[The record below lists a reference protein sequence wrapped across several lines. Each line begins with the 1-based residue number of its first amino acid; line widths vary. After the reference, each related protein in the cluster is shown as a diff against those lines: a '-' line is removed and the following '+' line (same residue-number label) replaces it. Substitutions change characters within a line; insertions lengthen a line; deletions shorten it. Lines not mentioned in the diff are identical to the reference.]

1 LDRQIGLRSDAEIGA
16 NEGNNRVT
24 YAQWKRRCGGVPIG
38 CMKQWMVKSI
48 QVCALLIA
56 LAVPSF
62 AEESKRG
69 FYEGNLAGGGR
80 VIFFVQGNHALS
92 TYVFDVAGH
101 QASFGGAT
109 VADNGTF
116 TVTLTPSGT
125 ITGTVTPASV
135 TATVLGQSITANRV
149 GTFGEGEHFGGR
161 FSTTATSSTGTSFDV
176 KFVVDA
182 QKNIF
187 MIAKQG
193 ATVLGGFGTITV
205 TPSATPT
212 PTPSAN
218 GADDHGSDDGCD
230 NSGSGNCEDQDERE
244 DHHLDPDDNSF
255 SATFTVTF
263 VTGETVTGHLTISHG
278 LLLGD
283 FTLNGVVF
291 HFRAPQESS
300 ENRLANISTRGFVN
314 TGQGQLIGGFI
325 IRGGPKMVLIR
336 ALGPSLTQFGVNPV
350 LADPE
355 LKVFQNTTL
364 LRQNDNWQS
373 ATNAA
378 DVTATTLAP
387 TNAKEA
393 AILMRLEPGNYTTV
407 VDGADNGTGIA
418 LVEVFEIDRD

>member
-1 LDRQIGLRSDAEIGA
+1 MEVRLVAA
-16 NEGNNRVT
+16 
-24 YAQWKRRCGGVPIG
+24 PIAP
-38 CMKQWMVKSI
+38 MKQWLVRSI

-80 VIFFVQGNHALS
+80 VVFFVQGNHALS

-101 QASFGGAT
+101 QAAFGGAN

-116 TVTLTPSGT
+116 TLTLTPSGT

-135 TATVLGQSITANRV
+135 TATLLGQTITANRV
-149 GTFGEGEHFGGR
+149 GAFGEGEHFGGR
-161 FSTTATSSTGTSFDV
+161 FSATATSSTGTSFDV

-205 TPSATPT
+205 TTPTPT
-212 PTPSAN
+212 PTPSPSASS
-218 GADDHGSDDGCD
+218 ADDHGSDDGCD
-230 NSGSGNCEDQDERE
+230 NSGSGSCEDEDQDERE
-244 DHHLDPDDNSF
+244 DHHLDPEDRGF
-255 SATFTVTF
+255 SATFTLTF
-263 VTGETVTGHLTISHG
+263 VTGETVTGHLTIDHG

-291 HFRAPQESS
+291 RFRAPQESS
-300 ENRLANISTRGFVN
+300 ENRMANISTRGFVN

-336 ALGPSLTQFGVNPV
+336 ALGPSLAAAGVNPV

-355 LKVFQNTTL
+355 LKLFQNNTL
-364 LRQNDNWQS
+364 LRQNNDWQS
-373 ATNAA
+373 AANSNEII
-378 DVTATTLAP
+378 ATTIPP

-393 AILMRLEPGNYTTV
+393 AILIRLEPGNYTTV

-418 LVEVFEIDRD
+418 LVEVYEIDRD

>member
-1 LDRQIGLRSDAEIGA
+1 MGL
-16 NEGNNRVT
+16 
-24 YAQWKRRCGGVPIG
+24 
-38 CMKQWMVKSI
+38 MKQWLVKSI

-69 FYEGNLAGGGR
+69 FFEGNLAGGGR

-101 QASFGGAT
+101 QAAFGGAT

-116 TVTLTPSGT
+116 TLTLTPSGT
-125 ITGTVTPASV
+125 VTGTVNPSSV
-135 TATVLGQSITANRV
+135 TATLLGQTVTANRV
-149 GTFGEGEHFGGR
+149 ATFGEGERFGGR
-161 FSTTATSSTGTSFDV
+161 FSATATNSTGGSFDV

-182 QKNIF
+182 QKNLF

-205 TPSATPT
+205 TAPTPT
-212 PTPSAN
+212 PTPSPSATS
-218 GADDHGSDDGCD
+218 ADASDDHGSDDGCG
-230 NSGSGNCEDQDERE
+230 NSGSGNTCEDEDEKE
-244 DHHLDPDDNSF
+244 DHHLDPEDRSF
-255 SATFTVTF
+255 NATFTVTF
-263 VTGETVTGHLTISHG
+263 VTGQTVTGHLTISHG
-278 LLLGD
+278 LLVGD

-291 HFRAPQESS
+291 TFRAPQESS
-300 ENRLANISTRGFVN
+300 ENHLANISTRGFVN

-336 ALGPSLTQFGVNPV
+336 ALGPSLAQFGVNPV
-350 LADPE
+350 LADPQ

-364 LRQNDNWQS
+364 IRQNDNWQS
-373 ATNAA
+373 AANANE
-378 DVTATTLAP
+378 VTATTLAP

-393 AILMRLEPGNYTTV
+393 AILIRLEPGNYTTV

-418 LVEVFEIDRD
+418 LVEVFEADRD

>member
-1 LDRQIGLRSDAEIGA
+1 MGS
-16 NEGNNRVT
+16 
-24 YAQWKRRCGGVPIG
+24 
-38 CMKQWMVKSI
+38 MKQWLVKSI

-69 FYEGNLAGGGR
+69 FYEGTLAGGGR
-80 VIFFVQGNHALS
+80 VVFFVQGNHALS
-92 TYVFDVAGH
+92 TYVFDSSGH
-101 QASFGGAT
+101 QAYFGGGT

-116 TVTLTPSGT
+116 TLTATPATTISGT
-125 ITGTVTPASV
+125 VNPGFVA
-135 TATVLGQSITANRV
+135 ATLLGQNVTANRV
-149 GTFGEGEHFGGR
+149 GAFGDGEHFGGR
-161 FSTTATSSTGTSFDV
+161 FSATATSDSGSSFDV

-205 TPSATPT
+205 TTPSPT
-212 PTPSAN
+212 PTATPSPTASS
-218 GADDHGSDDGCD
+218 ADAIDDHGSDDG
-230 NSGSGNCEDQDERE
+230 GGHEFEDEDERE
-244 DHHLDPDDNSF
+244 DHQLDDNDHSF
-255 SATFTVTF
+255 SATFTLTF

-300 ENRLANISTRGFVN
+300 ENHMANISTRGFVN

-325 IRGGPKMVLIR
+325 IRGGPKMVFIR
-336 ALGPSLTQFGVNPV
+336 ALGPSLTAGGVNPA
-350 LADPE
+350 LADPQIK
-355 LKVFQNTTL
+355 LFQNNTL
-364 LRQNDNWQS
+364 LRQNDDWQS
-373 ATNAA
+373 AANASEI
-378 DVTATTLAP
+378 TATTIPP

-393 AILMRLEPGNYTTV
+393 AILIRLEPGTYTTV

-418 LVEVFEIDRD
+418 LVEVYEIDRD

>member
-1 LDRQIGLRSDAEIGA
+1 MDR
-16 NEGNNRVT
+16 
-24 YAQWKRRCGGVPIG
+24 
-38 CMKQWMVKSI
+38 MKQWFTKSI

-80 VIFFVQGNHALS
+80 VVFFVQGNHALS
-92 TYVFDVAGH
+92 TYVFDTAGH
-101 QASFGGAT
+101 QAYFGGGT

-116 TVTLTPSGT
+116 TLTTTPTGTISGT
-125 ITGTVTPASV
+125 VSPGSV
-135 TATVLGQSITANRV
+135 TATLLGQNVTANRV
-149 GTFGEGEHFGGR
+149 GTFGESEHLGGR
-161 FSTTATSSTGTSFDV
+161 FTATATSNAGTSFDV

-205 TPSATPT
+205 TPSPS
-212 PTPSAN
+212 PTPSATPTATPSATM
-218 GADDHGSDDGCD
+218 GPAVKEDHGKDDG
-230 NSGSGNCEDQDERE
+230 GGHEFEDEDERE
-244 DHHLDPDDNSF
+244 DHNLDDNSHSF
-255 SATFTVTF
+255 SATFTLTF
-263 VTGETVTGHLTISHG
+263 VTGETVTGHLTVSHG

-291 HFRAPQESS
+291 HFRAPQEST
-300 ENRLANISTRGFVN
+300 ENHMANISTRGFVN

-325 IRGGPKMVLIR
+325 IRGGPKMVFIR
-336 ALGPSLTQFGVNPV
+336 VLGPSLTAAGVNPV

-355 LKVFQNTTL
+355 IKLFQNNTL
-364 LRQNDNWQS
+364 LRQNNDWQS
-373 ATNAA
+373 AANAS
-378 DVTATTLAP
+378 DMIATTIPP

-393 AILMRLEPGNYTTV
+393 AILIRLEPGNYTTV

-418 LVEVFEIDRD
+418 LVEVYEIDRD

>member
-1 LDRQIGLRSDAEIGA
+1 M
-16 NEGNNRVT
+16 
-24 YAQWKRRCGGVPIG
+24 GG
-38 CMKQWMVKSI
+38 MKQWLVKSI

-69 FYEGNLAGGGR
+69 FYEGALAGGGR

-92 TYVFDVAGH
+92 TYVFDSSGH
-101 QASFGGAT
+101 QAYFGGGT

-116 TVTLTPSGT
+116 TLTATPATTISGT
-125 ITGTVTPASV
+125 VNPGFV
-135 TATVLGQSITANRV
+135 TATLLGQNVTANRV
-149 GTFGEGEHFGGR
+149 GAFGEGEHFGGR
-161 FSTTATSSTGTSFDV
+161 FSATATSDTGTSFDV

-187 MIAKQG
+187 FIARQG

-205 TPSATPT
+205 TT
-212 PTPSAN
+212 PTPSPSAN
-218 GADDHGSDDGCD
+218 SADAIDDHGSDDG
-230 NSGSGNCEDQDERE
+230 GGREFEDEDERE
-244 DHHLDPDDNSF
+244 DHNLDDNDHSF
-255 SATFTVTF
+255 SATFTLTLVTA
-263 VTGETVTGHLTISHG
+263 ETVTGHLTISHG

-300 ENRLANISTRGFVN
+300 ENHMANISTRGFVN

-325 IRGGPKMVLIR
+325 IRGGPKMVFIR
-336 ALGPSLTQFGVNPV
+336 ALGPSLTAAGVNPA
-350 LADPE
+350 LADPQIK
-355 LKVFQNTTL
+355 LFQNNTL
-364 LRQNDNWQS
+364 LRQNDDWQS
-373 ATNAA
+373 AANSSEMI
-378 DVTATTLAP
+378 ATTIPP

-393 AILMRLEPGNYTTV
+393 AILIRLEPGTYTTV

-418 LVEVFEIDRD
+418 LVEVYEIDRD

>member
-1 LDRQIGLRSDAEIGA
+1 MREDAGSSSRYARSVDRTAHHLDA
-16 NEGNNRVT
+16 
-24 YAQWKRRCGGVPIG
+24 P
-38 CMKQWMVKSI
+38 
-48 QVCALLIA
+48 LLVA
-56 LAVPSF
+56 LAVTSF

-69 FYEGNLAGGGR
+69 FFEGNLAGGGR

-101 QASFGGAT
+101 QAAFGGAT
-109 VADNGTF
+109 VADDGTF
-116 TVTLTPSGT
+116 TLTLTPSGT
-125 ITGTVTPASV
+125 ITGTVSPASV
-135 TATVLGQSITANRV
+135 TATLLGQTITANRV

-161 FSTTATSSTGTSFDV
+161 FSATATSSTGTSFDV

-205 TPSATPT
+205 ATLSPTPT
-212 PTPSAN
+212 PTPSPSAN
-218 GADDHGSDDGCD
+218 SADDHGNDDGCD
-230 NSGSGNCEDQDERE
+230 NSGSGSCEDEDQDERE
-244 DHHLDPDDNSF
+244 DHHLDPEDRSF
-255 SATFTVTF
+255 SATFTLTF

-300 ENRLANISTRGFVN
+300 ENRMANISTRGFVN

-325 IRGGPKMVLIR
+325 IRGGPKLVLIR
-336 ALGPSLTQFGVNPV
+336 ALGPSLAAAGVNPA
-350 LADPE
+350 LADPQ
-355 LKVFQNTTL
+355 LKLFQNNTL

-373 ATNAA
+373 AANSTEII
-378 DVTATTLAP
+378 ATTIPP
-387 TNAKEA
+387 TNGKEA
-393 AILMRLEPGNYTTV
+393 AILIRLEPGNYTTV

-418 LVEVFEIDRD
+418 LVEVYEIDRD

>member
-1 LDRQIGLRSDAEIGA
+1 
-16 NEGNNRVT
+16 
-24 YAQWKRRCGGVPIG
+24 
-38 CMKQWMVKSI
+38 MKQWLTRSI

-80 VIFFVQGNHALS
+80 IVFFVQGNHALS
-92 TYVFDVAGH
+92 TYVFDTAGH
-101 QASFGGAT
+101 QAYFGGGT
-109 VADNGTF
+109 VNDNGTF
-116 TVTLTPSGT
+116 TVTTTPTATISGT
-125 ITGTVTPASV
+125 VNPGFV
-135 TATVLGQSITANRV
+135 TATLLGQTVTANRV
-149 GTFGEGEHFGGR
+149 GTFGESEHLGGR
-161 FSTTATSSTGTSFDV
+161 FTATATSNSGTSFDT

-205 TPSATPT
+205 TASPSPSPTASPSPSATASPSPT
-212 PTPSAN
+212 ATPSATSI
-218 GADDHGSDDGCD
+218 DDHGSDDG
-230 NSGSGNCEDQDERE
+230 GGHEFEDGDERE
-244 DHHLDPDDNSF
+244 DHNLDDNSHSF
-255 SATFTVTF
+255 SATFTVTL
-263 VTGETVTGHLTISHG
+263 VTGQTVTGHLTVSHG

-314 TGQGQLIGGFI
+314 SGQGQLIGGFI
-325 IRGGPKMVLIR
+325 IRGGPKLVFIR
-336 ALGPSLTQFGVNPV
+336 ALGPSLTAAGVNPV
-350 LADPE
+350 LADPQIR
-355 LKVFQNTTL
+355 LFQNNTL
-364 LRQNDNWQS
+364 LRQNNDWQS
-373 ATNAA
+373 AANASEI
-378 DVTATTLAP
+378 TATTIPP

-393 AILMRLEPGNYTTV
+393 AILIRLEPGNYTTV

-418 LVEVFEIDRD
+418 LVEVYEIDRD

>member
-1 LDRQIGLRSDAEIGA
+1 
-16 NEGNNRVT
+16 
-24 YAQWKRRCGGVPIG
+24 
-38 CMKQWMVKSI
+38 MKQWLVKSI

-56 LAVPSF
+56 LAFPSF

-69 FYEGNLAGGGR
+69 FYEGSLAGGGR
-80 VIFFVQGNHALS
+80 VVFFVQGNHALS

-101 QASFGGAT
+101 QAAFGGAT

-116 TVTLTPSGT
+116 TLTLTPSGT
-125 ITGTVTPASV
+125 ITGTVSPASV
-135 TATVLGQSITANRV
+135 TATLLGQTITANRV

-205 TPSATPT
+205 TTPTPTPT
-212 PTPSAN
+212 PTPSPSAMSRDVI
-218 GADDHGSDDGCD
+218 DDHGGDDG
-230 NSGSGNCEDQDERE
+230 GGHEFEDQDERE
-244 DHHLDPDDNSF
+244 DHNLDDNSQSF

-263 VTGETVTGHLTISHG
+263 VTGETVTGNLTISHG

-336 ALGPSLTQFGVNPV
+336 ALGPSLAQFGVNPV
-350 LADPE
+350 LADPQ

-373 ATNAA
+373 ATNASE
-378 DVTATTLAP
+378 VTATTLAP
-387 TNAKEA
+387 TNPNEA
-393 AILMRLEPGNYTTV
+393 AILIRLEPGNYTTV

>member
-1 LDRQIGLRSDAEIGA
+1 M
-16 NEGNNRVT
+16 
-24 YAQWKRRCGGVPIG
+24 GG
-38 CMKQWMVKSI
+38 MKQWLVKSI

-69 FYEGNLAGGGR
+69 FYEGSLAGGGR

-92 TYVFDVAGH
+92 TYVFDSSGH
-101 QASFGGAT
+101 QAYFGGGT

-116 TVTLTPSGT
+116 TLTATPATTISGT
-125 ITGTVTPASV
+125 VNPGFVA
-135 TATVLGQSITANRV
+135 ATLLGQNVTANRV
-149 GTFGEGEHFGGR
+149 AAFGEGEHFGGR
-161 FSTTATSSTGTSFDV
+161 FSATATSDSGASFDV

-205 TPSATPT
+205 TTPSPTPTASPSATASSTPSATP
-212 PTPSAN
+212 SARASAKGTN
-218 GADDHGSDDGCD
+218 DHGGDDDCD
-230 NSGSGNCEDQDERE
+230 NAGSGSCHEFEDEDERE
-244 DHHLDPDDNSF
+244 DHHLDDNEHSF
-255 SATFTVTF
+255 SATFTLTL

-300 ENRLANISTRGFVN
+300 ENHLANIATRGFVN

-325 IRGGPKMVLIR
+325 IRGGPKMVFIR
-336 ALGPSLTQFGVNPV
+336 ALGPSLTAAGVNPA
-350 LADPE
+350 LADPQIK
-355 LKVFQNTTL
+355 LFQNNTL
-364 LRQNDNWQS
+364 LRQNDDWQS
-373 ATNAA
+373 AANASEM
-378 DVTATTLAP
+378 TATTIPP

-393 AILMRLEPGNYTTV
+393 AILIRLEPGTYTTV

-418 LVEVFEIDRD
+418 LVEVYEIDRD

>member
-1 LDRQIGLRSDAEIGA
+1 
-16 NEGNNRVT
+16 
-24 YAQWKRRCGGVPIG
+24 
-38 CMKQWMVKSI
+38 MKQQWLNRSL

-80 VIFFVQGNHALS
+80 VVFFVQGNHALS
-92 TYVFDVAGH
+92 TYVFDTAGH
-101 QASFGGAT
+101 QAYFGGGT
-109 VADNGTF
+109 VNDNGTF
-116 TVTLTPSGT
+116 TLTTTPADTISGT
-125 ITGTVTPASV
+125 VNPGFVV
-135 TATVLGQSITANRV
+135 ATVVGQSVTANRV

-161 FSTTATSSTGTSFDV
+161 FTATATSNSGTSFDV

-187 MIAKQG
+187 MIARQG

-205 TPSATPT
+205 TASPSPSPSASPSATASPS
-212 PTPSAN
+212 PSSTPSPTASPSTN
-218 GADDHGSDDGCD
+218 GGAVLNDHGGDDDDGCD
-230 NSGSGNCEDQDERE
+230 KSGPGGGCHEFEDEDERE
-244 DHHLDPDDNSF
+244 DHHLDDNDHGF
-255 SATFTVTF
+255 NATFTLTF
-263 VTGETVTGHLTISHG
+263 VTGEVVTGHLTRSHG

-300 ENRLANISTRGFVN
+300 DNRLANIATRGFVN

-325 IRGGPKMVLIR
+325 IRGGPKMVFIR
-336 ALGPSLTQFGVNPV
+336 ALGPSLTAVGVSPA
-350 LADPE
+350 LADPQVK
-355 LKVFQNTTL
+355 LFQNSTL
-364 LRQNDNWQS
+364 IRQNNDWQG
-373 ATNAA
+373 AANASEII
-378 DVTATTLAP
+378 ATTIPP

-393 AILMRLEPGNYTTV
+393 AILIRLEPGNYTTV

-418 LVEVFEIDRD
+418 LVEVYELDRD

>member
-1 LDRQIGLRSDAEIGA
+1 
-16 NEGNNRVT
+16 
-24 YAQWKRRCGGVPIG
+24 
-38 CMKQWMVKSI
+38 MKQWVAKSI
-48 QVCALLIA
+48 QVCALLVA

-69 FYEGNLAGGGR
+69 FFEGNLAGGGR

-101 QASFGGAT
+101 QAAFGGAT

-116 TVTLTPSGT
+116 TLTLTPSGT
-125 ITGTVTPASV
+125 ITGTVSPASV
-135 TATVLGQSITANRV
+135 TATLLGQTITANRV

-161 FSTTATSSTGTSFDV
+161 FSATATSSTGTSFDV

-205 TPSATPT
+205 TTPTPT

-218 GADDHGSDDGCD
+218 SADDHGNDDSCD
-230 NSGSGNCEDQDERE
+230 NSGSGSCEDEDQDERE
-244 DHHLDPDDNSF
+244 DHHLDPEDRSF
-255 SATFTVTF
+255 SATFTLTF

-300 ENRLANISTRGFVN
+300 ENRMANISTRGFVN

-325 IRGGPKMVLIR
+325 IRGGPKLVLIR
-336 ALGPSLTQFGVNPV
+336 ALGPSLAAAGVNPA
-350 LADPE
+350 LADPQ
-355 LKVFQNTTL
+355 LKLFQNNTL

-373 ATNAA
+373 AANSTEII
-378 DVTATTLAP
+378 ATTIPP
-387 TNAKEA
+387 TNGKEA
-393 AILMRLEPGNYTTV
+393 AILIRLEPGNYTTV

-418 LVEVFEIDRD
+418 LVEVYEIDRD

>member
-1 LDRQIGLRSDAEIGA
+1 
-16 NEGNNRVT
+16 
-24 YAQWKRRCGGVPIG
+24 
-38 CMKQWMVKSI
+38 MKQWLVKSI

-80 VIFFVQGNHALS
+80 VVFFVQGNHALS

-101 QASFGGAT
+101 QAAFGGAN
-109 VADNGTF
+109 VADDGTF
-116 TVTLTPSGT
+116 TLTLTPSGT
-125 ITGTVTPASV
+125 ITGTVTPGSV
-135 TATVLGQSITANRV
+135 TATLLGQTITANRV
-149 GTFGEGEHFGGR
+149 GAFGEGEHFGGR
-161 FSTTATSSTGTSFDV
+161 FSATATSSTGTSFDV

-205 TPSATPT
+205 TAPTPTPT
-212 PTPSAN
+212 PTPSASS
-218 GADDHGSDDGCD
+218 ADDHGGNDGCD
-230 NSGSGNCEDQDERE
+230 NSGSGSCEDEDQDERE
-244 DHHLDPDDNSF
+244 DHHLDPEDHSLN
-255 SATFTVTF
+255 ATFTLTF
-263 VTGETVTGHLTISHG
+263 VTGETVTGHLTIDHG

-291 HFRAPQESS
+291 RFRAPQESS
-300 ENRLANISTRGFVN
+300 ENRMANISTRGFVN

-325 IRGGPKMVLIR
+325 IRGGPKLVLIR
-336 ALGPSLTQFGVNPV
+336 ALGPSLTAAGVNPV

-355 LKVFQNTTL
+355 LKLFQNQTL

-373 ATNAA
+373 AANAS
-378 DVTATTLAP
+378 DITATTIPP

-393 AILMRLEPGNYTTV
+393 AILIRLEPGNYTTV

-418 LVEVFEIDRD
+418 LVEVYEIDRD

>member
-1 LDRQIGLRSDAEIGA
+1 
-16 NEGNNRVT
+16 
-24 YAQWKRRCGGVPIG
+24 
-38 CMKQWMVKSI
+38 MKQWLVKSI

-80 VIFFVQGNHALS
+80 VVFFVQGNHALS
-92 TYVFDVAGH
+92 TYVFDSAGH
-101 QASFGGAT
+101 QAYFGGGT

-116 TVTLTPSGT
+116 TLTATPATTISGT
-125 ITGTVTPASV
+125 VNPGFV
-135 TATVLGQSITANRV
+135 TATLLSQTVTANRV
-149 GTFGEGEHFGGR
+149 GAFGEGEHFGGR
-161 FSTTATSSTGTSFDV
+161 FSAIATSASGTSFDV

-212 PTPSAN
+212 PSPSAN
-218 GADDHGSDDGCD
+218 SADDHGGDDGCD
-230 NSGSGNCEDQDERE
+230 NSGSGSCEDEDERE
-244 DHHLDPDDNSF
+244 DHDLDPDDHSF
-255 SATFTVTF
+255 SATFTLTF
-263 VTGETVTGHLTISHG
+263 VTGEMVTGHLTIDHG
-278 LLLGD
+278 LLVGD

-291 HFRAPQESS
+291 RFRAPQESS
-300 ENRLANISTRGFVN
+300 DNRLANISTRGFVN

-325 IRGGPKMVLIR
+325 IRGGPKLVLIR
-336 ALGPSLTQFGVNPV
+336 ALGPSLTQFGVNPALV
-350 LADPE
+350 DPQIK
-355 LKVFQNTTL
+355 LFQNTTL

-373 ATNAA
+373 AANANE
-378 DVTATTLAP
+378 VIATTLAP

-393 AILMRLEPGNYTTV
+393 AVLIRLEPGQYTTV

-418 LVEVFEIDRD
+418 LVEVFEFDRD

>member
-1 LDRQIGLRSDAEIGA
+1 
-16 NEGNNRVT
+16 
-24 YAQWKRRCGGVPIG
+24 
-38 CMKQWMVKSI
+38 MKQWIAKSI
-48 QVCALLIA
+48 QVCALLVA
-56 LAVPSF
+56 LAVTSF

-69 FYEGNLAGGGR
+69 FFEWNLAGGGR

-101 QASFGGAT
+101 QAAFGGAT
-109 VADNGTF
+109 VADDGTF
-116 TVTLTPSGT
+116 TLTLTPSGT
-125 ITGTVTPASV
+125 ITGTVSPASV
-135 TATVLGQSITANRV
+135 TATLLGQTITANRV

-161 FSTTATSSTGTSFDV
+161 FSATATSSTGTSFDV

-205 TPSATPT
+205 ATLSPTPT
-212 PTPSAN
+212 PTPSPSAN
-218 GADDHGSDDGCD
+218 SADDHGNDDGCD
-230 NSGSGNCEDQDERE
+230 NSGSGSCEDEDQDERE
-244 DHHLDPDDNSF
+244 DHHLDPEDRSF
-255 SATFTVTF
+255 SATFTLTF

-300 ENRLANISTRGFVN
+300 ENRMANISTRGFVN

-325 IRGGPKMVLIR
+325 IRGGPKLVLIR
-336 ALGPSLTQFGVNPV
+336 ALGPSLAAAGVNPA
-350 LADPE
+350 LADPQ
-355 LKVFQNTTL
+355 LKLFQNNTL

-373 ATNAA
+373 AANSTEII
-378 DVTATTLAP
+378 ATTIPP
-387 TNAKEA
+387 TNGKEA
-393 AILMRLEPGNYTTV
+393 AILIRLEPGNYTTV

-418 LVEVFEIDRD
+418 LVEVYEIDRD

>member
-1 LDRQIGLRSDAEIGA
+1 
-16 NEGNNRVT
+16 
-24 YAQWKRRCGGVPIG
+24 
-38 CMKQWMVKSI
+38 MKQWLVKSI

-80 VIFFVQGNHALS
+80 VVFFVQGNHALS
-92 TYVFDVAGH
+92 TYVFDTAGH
-101 QASFGGAT
+101 QAFFGGGT

-116 TVTLTPSGT
+116 TLTTTPAGTISGT
-125 ITGTVTPASV
+125 VNPGFV
-135 TATVLGQSITANRV
+135 TATVLNQSVTANRV
-149 GTFGEGEHFGGR
+149 AAFGEGEHFGGR
-161 FSTTATSSTGTSFDV
+161 FTATATSNSGTSFDV

-182 QKNIF
+182 QKNVF

-205 TPSATPT
+205 TTPSPSPSATPSA
-212 PTPSAN
+212 TPSPTA
-218 GADDHGSDDGCD
+218 GPSEIRDHGSDDGGGD
-230 NSGSGNCEDQDERE
+230 DHGGHEFEDEDERE
-244 DHHLDPDDNSF
+244 DHNLDDNSRSF

-300 ENRLANISTRGFVN
+300 ENRMANISTRGFVN

-325 IRGGPKMVLIR
+325 IRGGPKFVLIR
-336 ALGPSLTQFGVNPV
+336 ALGPSLSAVGVNPV
-350 LADPE
+350 LADPQ
-355 LKVFQNTTL
+355 LKLFQNNTL
-364 LRQNDNWQS
+364 LRQNNDWQT

-378 DVTATTLAP
+378 EVTATTIPP

-393 AILMRLEPGNYTTV
+393 AILIRLEPGNYTTV

-418 LVEVFEIDRD
+418 LVEVYEIDRD

>member
-1 LDRQIGLRSDAEIGA
+1 
-16 NEGNNRVT
+16 
-24 YAQWKRRCGGVPIG
+24 
-38 CMKQWMVKSI
+38 MKQWLSKSI

-80 VIFFVQGNHALS
+80 VVFFVQGNHALS
-92 TYVFDVAGH
+92 TYVLDTAGH
-101 QASFGGAT
+101 QAYFGGAT

-116 TVTLTPSGT
+116 TLTTTPAGTISGT
-125 ITGTVTPASV
+125 VNPGFV
-135 TATVLGQSITANRV
+135 TATVLGQNVTANRV

-161 FSTTATSSTGTSFDV
+161 FSATATSDSGASFDV

-187 MIAKQG
+187 MVAKQG

-205 TPSATPT
+205 TTPSPTPTATPTATPSATA
-212 PTPSAN
+212 SA
-218 GADDHGSDDGCD
+218 GSADAIRDHGGDDGGGD
-230 NSGSGNCEDQDERE
+230 GGGHEFEDQDERE
-244 DHHLDPDDNSF
+244 DHNLDDNSHSF

-325 IRGGPKMVLIR
+325 IRGGPKMVFIR
-336 ALGPSLTQFGVNPV
+336 ALGPSLTAAGVNPV
-350 LADPE
+350 LADPQIR
-355 LKVFQNTTL
+355 LFQNATL
-364 LRQNDNWQS
+364 LRQNDNWQH
-373 ATNAA
+373 AANAS
-378 DVTATTLAP
+378 DMIATTIPP

-393 AILMRLEPGNYTTV
+393 AILIRLEPGNYTTV

-418 LVEVFEIDRD
+418 LVEVYEIDRD